1 MRILIAEDDSSLA
14 SFVKKGLDA
23 EHYAVDVSSD
33 GKQARAMAGEFD
45 YDLVVLDLSLPRLDG
60 VAILRY
66 LRTRKPSMPIIILT
80 GRTRVEDR
88 VECLDLGADD
98 YLGKPFSFSELSA
111 RIRALLRRCH
121 LPAESV
127 LTVDDL
133 KLDRVERKVERAGRR
148 IDLTGKEFA
157 LLEYL
162 MRNAGRRITRAMII
176 EHVWNLSFDTCTNVV
191 DVYVNYDHSKH
202 VQFGSYAKFRIRGA
216 IMDSLR
222 EMDWSPRDLRRKAR
236 RLEEANNS
244 LRSALGRNPSETE
257 LAAELGIDLHG
268 LQMLLGEIDGLEVG
282 SLRVQSP
289 RDGKEEDLCEYLPDD
304 PEKTPLL
311 LCLRSEMKDLLTRAI
326 EELPEKE
333 RQVLALYYYE
343 ELTMKEVGAVLG
355 VGESRVSQIHS
366 MAVVR
371 LRARLAELTA
381 VRAQPECAA
390 GAVSG
395 A

>member
-33 GKQARAMAGEFD
+33 GEQARAMAGEFD

-66 LRTRKPSMPIIILT
+66 LRARKPSMPIIILT

-244 LRSALGRNPSETE
+244 LRSALGRNPSESE